1 MTIEGK
7 EEEFHIKDTENN
19 FNEIIKENIPNL
31 GKELQAHTQKGRT
44 RKKYYAY
51 NTNYK
56 DKKQLLKDAREKI
69 STHQ

>member
-44 RKKYYAY
+44 RKK
-51 NTNYK
+51 TNHIILCLQY
-56 DKKQLLKDAREKI
+56 
-69 STHQ
+69 

>member
-7 EEEFHIKDTENN
+7 EQEFHIKDTENN

-44 RKKYYAY
+44 RKK
-51 NTNYK
+51 NIMLTI
-56 DKKQLLKDAREKI
+56 LTIKI
-69 STHQ
+69 KNSY